1 MEGRSPVG
9 PAPVRVP
16 DGRPRAPRRAVA
28 AGMLGGAAGWVAT
41 GSAAGQHTAGSW
53 DGHCRVRRVEGNPE
67 ENLQR
72 ERPCCGRVVWGPGS
86 RHSGPAT
93 ALQRDRPPAR
103 PPEPGSGTTRVSLC
117 LRVFKQCHGVIPP
130 QPYYQGCV
138 FDHCHV
144 NDPQVVCSG
153 LELYATLCASHGT
166 CVDWRGWTNHT
177 CRECRPPGAPP
188 PSPAPLPGRQTA
200 GGLPGGGGLT
210 SGRV

>member
-1 MEGRSPVG
+1 MAVRPSEGSEKSRGRWNAGRSCRVG
-9 PAPVRVP
+9 RHRLC
-16 DGRPRAPRRAVA
+16 GRPARCGVVGRSLPGSQGGGKPR
-28 AGMLGGAAGWVAT
+28 GK
-41 GSAAGQHTAGSW
+41 SAARTAMLW
-53 DGHCRVRRVEGNPE
+53 P
-67 ENLQR
+67 
-72 ERPCCGRVVWGPGS
+72 GRLGAGLS
-86 RHSGPAT
+86 
-93 ALQRDRPPAR
+93 ALGASDRPPAR

-177 CRECRPPGAPP
+177 CRECRPPGDPP
-188 PSPAPLPGRQTA
+188 PPPAPLPGRQTA

>member
-1 MEGRSPVG
+1 MLWPGRLG
-9 PAPVRVP
+9 
-16 DGRPRAPRRAVA
+16 
-28 AGMLGGAAGWVAT
+28 AGLSALGA
-41 GSAAGQHTAGSW
+41 S
-53 DGHCRVRRVEGNPE
+53 
-67 ENLQR
+67 
-72 ERPCCGRVVWGPGS
+72 
-86 RHSGPAT
+86 
-93 ALQRDRPPAR
+93 DRPPAR

-177 CRECRPPGAPP
+177 CRECRPPGDPP
-188 PSPAPLPGRQTA
+188 PPPAPLQGRQTA